1 MALEESSS
9 NRIRHRAAG
18 TGRREIHR
26 VVRRRGIELG
36 ERRLAL
42 FSEAV
47 DVPAAYAGDELAG
60 RHVELANARADHLL
74 QFAHRRRGLD
84 DAHLVAGVLAAADE
98 MHVRVDEARDD
109 GRTLQV
115 DGAAARAERSAA
127 SDLDDTPVA
136 DADRRDHAVVR
147 IERQKPAV
155 HEVEIARAFAL
166 RVVPPRIV
174 LPRRPRR
181 ACEQRAARCH
191 RRRALYEPAA
201 RQTPLL
207 QIFTWHWRSSL
218 MCQQTA
224 SIAVAGA

>member
-1 MALEESSS
+1 M
-9 NRIRHRAAG
+9 IRRPPRS
-18 TGRREIHR
+18 TLFPYTTLFRS
-26 VVRRRGIELG
+26 LQ
-36 ERRLAL
+36 LA
-42 FSEAV
+42 
-47 DVPAAYAGDELAG
+47 Y
-60 RHVELANARADHLL
+60 
-74 QFAHRRRGLD
+74 RRRGLD

-115 DGAAARAERSAA
+115 DRAAARAERSAA
-127 SDLDDTPVA
+127 SDLDDAPVA
-136 DADRRDHAVVR
+136 DGDRRDHAAVR
-147 IERQKPAV
+147 IERQKAAV
-155 HEVEIARAFAL
+155 HEVEVARAFAL
-166 RVVPPRIV
+166 RIVPPRIV
-174 LPRRPRR
+174 LPRLVLPRIALPRRPRR

-191 RRRALYEPAA
+191 RRSALYEPAA